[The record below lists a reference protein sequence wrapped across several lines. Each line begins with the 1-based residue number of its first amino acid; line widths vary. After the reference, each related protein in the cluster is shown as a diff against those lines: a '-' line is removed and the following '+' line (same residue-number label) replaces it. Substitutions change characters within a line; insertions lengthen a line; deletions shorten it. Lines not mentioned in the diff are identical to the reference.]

1 MTRTCF
7 MLWRATVVAAGLCL
21 AAGAALAQEFPARTV
36 RLIVP
41 FAPGNGV
48 DILARSLAD
57 GVTKLWSQSVIV
69 ENRPGANGILAVQE
83 FMKGPPD
90 GHTYFV
96 GDVGSIAVN
105 PSLYKKL
112 PYDPQK
118 DMVPVTDVMSAPW
131 VLFTSKSNKINS
143 LGEFMERAK
152 ANPGKLTYGST
163 GLGAPNFLAAEFL
176 KMRTG
181 IDLLQ
186 VPYRDGNQLHAAA
199 ATGEITLMISSWATA
214 QPSISHLQPL
224 AVAAAARQPNYQNVP
239 TVHEAIGLNDFEV
252 KAWAALMARSGTP
265 QAILDKVHKDFVT
278 VIRQSQIQGRAA
290 KIGIE
295 VTGKKPEEIASL
307 IKSETER
314 YKAVIQRTGAQK
326 D

>member
-1 MTRTCF
+1 MKSQ
-7 MLWRATVVAAGLCL
+7 VVGLLSIVLCL
-21 AAGAALAQEFPARTV
+21 LTGSALAQDFPARPV

-48 DILARSLAD
+48 DILTRSIAEGLS
-57 GVTKLWSQSVIV
+57 TLWSQRVIV

-83 FMKGPPD
+83 FMKAPLD

-96 GDVGSIAVN
+96 GDVGSVAVN

-118 DMVPVTDVMSAPW
+118 DMVPVTDVMKAPW
-131 VLFTSKSNKINS
+131 VFFTAKSSGITS
-143 LGEFMERAK
+143 LNDLIAQAK

-163 GLGAPNFLAAEFL
+163 GLGAPNYLAAEFF

-186 VPYRDGNQLHAAA
+186 VPYRDGNQLHTAAS
-199 ATGEITLMISSWATA
+199 TGEITLMISAWATA
-214 QPSISHLQPL
+214 QSVIDRLQPL
-224 AVAAAARQPNYQNVP
+224 AVAANSRQPKFPQVP
-239 TVHEAIGLNDFEV
+239 TVEEATGLNDFEV
-252 KAWAALMARSGTP
+252 HAWAALMARRGTP
-265 QAILDKVHKDFVT
+265 QAILDKMQNDVVQ
-278 VIRQSQIQGRAA
+278 VIKHPDIQRRANNV
-290 KIGIE
+290 GIE
-295 VTGKKPEEIASL
+295 VTGRRPEEIASL
-307 IKSETER
+307 IASETER
-314 YKAVIQRTGAQK
+314 YRVVITKTGVQR